1 MLCKLSAEPTD
12 VTLGEDP
19 TFSTVVFFLKI
30 FGSRFPLHLVSNA
43 TAVCLQGGGEETRSS
58 SWSVGCEVL
67 GKLLESRECLNSKV
81 STREAYI
88 PIHKCLHS
96 DTNPAPLHFILT
108 PLACV
113 PRKPNAL
120 RGAVPAHLGW
130 ESPSLRTTPGLRS
143 RFSLS
148 VGLFTSITT
157 ERTQLLAAARA
168 EGLLVPS
175 SSFSVLV
182 GSRILNRLLGAV
194 A

>member
-1 MLCKLSAEPTD
+1 MFSFAPCVKRHCCLSAGWWGGDQE
-12 VTLGEDP
+12 L
-19 TFSTVVFFLKI
+19 FVV
-30 FGSRFPLHLVSNA
+30 SRVWSLRKAFRE
-43 TAVCLQGGGEETRSS
+43 QGMPQ
-58 SWSVGCEVL
+58 L
-67 GKLLESRECLNSKV
+67 KV

-157 ERTQLLAAARA
+157 ECTQLLAAARA